1 MPPAKGQIRKTQYST
16 VIYLRGTQAE
26 QLDDAERR
34 CREYAARFGWHVLA
48 SIRDNHPAATPGQF
62 LAKVSLP
69 GAQILLTDTP
79 DMISP
84 DQATRDDL
92 TMAVEGTGCIV
103 HPLTTQP
110 RARTSLAEA
119 ACPAITATSTPEPAE
134 P

>member
-1 MPPAKGQIRKTQYST
+1 MPPANGQTRKTEYST

-48 SIRDNHPAATPGQF
+48 SIRDNRPAATAGQF
-62 LAKVSLP
+62 LAKVSRP

-103 HPLTTQP
+103 HPLRTQ
-110 RARTSLAEA
+110 S
-119 ACPAITATSTPEPAE
+119 CP
-134 P
+134 

>member
-1 MPPAKGQIRKTQYST
+1 MPPANGQTHKTQYST
-16 VIYLRGTQAE
+16 VIYLRGTQEE
-26 QLDDAERR
+26 QLDNAEQR
-34 CREYAARFGWHVLA
+34 CRAYAARFGWHVLA
-48 SIRDNHPAATPGQF
+48 SIRDSHPAATPGQF
-62 LAKVSLP
+62 LAKVTRP

-103 HPLTTQP
+103 HPITTQP
-110 RARTSLAEA
+110 HACTGLAETA
-119 ACPAITATSTPEPAE
+119 SPAITAASKPEPAG

>member
-1 MPPAKGQIRKTQYST
+1 MPPAHGQTPKTEYST
-16 VIYLRGTQAE
+16 VIYLRGTHAA

-34 CREYAARFGWHVLA
+34 CREYAARFGWPVLA
-48 SIRDNHPAATPGQF
+48 SIRDSHPAATPSQF
-62 LAKVSLP
+62 LAKVSRP

-92 TMAVEGTGCIV
+92 TLAVEGTGCLV
-103 HPLTTQP
+103 HPLTQP
-110 RARTSLAEA
+110 RTCASPAGAAQTIAAAR
-119 ACPAITATSTPEPAE
+119 TPEPAG

>member
-1 MPPAKGQIRKTQYST
+1 MPSANGQIRKTEYST
-16 VIYLRGTQAE
+16 VIYLRGTQEE

-34 CREYAARFGWHVLA
+34 CSEYAARFGWHVLA
-48 SIRDNHPAATPGQF
+48 SIRDNHPAANPGQF
-62 LAKVSLP
+62 LAKVGRP

-103 HPLTTQP
+103 HPLTQP
-110 RARTSLAEA
+110 RACTSPAEA
-119 ACPAITATSTPEPAE
+119 ASPAITATGTPEPAG

>member
-1 MPPAKGQIRKTQYST
+1 MPPANGQTRKTEYST

-48 SIRDNHPAATPGQF
+48 SIRDNRPAATTDQF
-62 LAKVSLP
+62 LAKVSRP

-79 DMISP
+79 DMISS

-92 TMAVEGTGCIV
+92 TMAVEGTGCLV
-103 HPLTTQP
+103 HPLTQP
-110 RARTSLAEA
+110 RICAS
-119 ACPAITATSTPEPAE
+119 PAE
-134 P
+134 GASSAAPAASMPKPAES

>member
-1 MPPAKGQIRKTQYST
+1 MPPANGQARKKQYGT
-16 VIYLRGTQAE
+16 VIYLRGSQAE

-34 CREYAARFGWHVLA
+34 CREYAARFGWPVLA
-48 SIRDNHPAATPGQF
+48 SIRDSQPPATPGQF
-62 LAKVSLP
+62 LAKVSRP

-84 DQATRDDL
+84 DQATRADL

-103 HPLTTQP
+103 HPITTQP
-110 RARTSLAEA
+110 RVCAGLAETA
-119 ACPAITATSTPEPAE
+119 STAITAASTPEPAG

>member
-1 MPPAKGQIRKTQYST
+1 MPPADGQTRKTEYST

-48 SIRDNHPAATPGQF
+48 SIRDNQPAATLGQF
-62 LAKVSLP
+62 LAKVSRP

-92 TMAVEGTGCIV
+92 TMAVEGTGCLV

-110 RARTSLAEA
+110 RPSTNPAGLASSATRA
-119 ACPAITATSTPEPAE
+119 ASTPKPAE

>member
-1 MPPAKGQIRKTQYST
+1 MPPANGQTHKTQYST
-16 VIYLRGTQAE
+16 VIYLRGTQEE
-26 QLDDAERR
+26 QLDNAEQR
-34 CREYAARFGWHVLA
+34 CRAYAARFGWHVLA
-48 SIRDNHPAATPGQF
+48 SIRDSHPAATPGQF
-62 LAKVSLP
+62 LAKVTRP

-103 HPLTTQP
+103 HPLNQP
-110 RARTSLAEA
+110 RTCASPAVA
-119 ACPAITATSTPEPAE
+119 ASQAIAATSTPEPAA

>member
-1 MPPAKGQIRKTQYST
+1 MPPANRQTRETEDST
-16 VIYLRGTQAE
+16 VIYLRGTQAQ
-26 QLDDAERR
+26 QLDDAEQR
-34 CREYAARFGWHVLA
+34 CRAYAARFGWPVLA
-48 SIRDNHPAATPGQF
+48 SVRDNQPSTTPGQF
-62 LAKVSLP
+62 LAKVSHP

-110 RARTSLAEA
+110 R
-119 ACPAITATSTPEPAE
+119 P
-134 P
+134 

>member
-1 MPPAKGQIRKTQYST
+1 MPPAHGQIRKTEYST
-16 VIYLRGTQAE
+16 VIYLRGTQAAL
-26 QLDDAERR
+26 LDDAERR

-48 SIRDNHPAATPGQF
+48 SIRDNHPAATPRQF
-62 LAKVSLP
+62 LAKVTRP

-92 TMAVEGTGCIV
+92 TMAVEGTGCLV
-103 HPLTTQP
+103 HPLTQP
-110 RARTSLAEA
+110 RTCASPAGA
-119 ACPAITATSTPEPAE
+119 ASQAIAATSTPEPAG

>member
-1 MPPAKGQIRKTQYST
+1 MPAANGQSRETDYST

-34 CREYAARFGWHVLA
+34 CRAYASRFGWPVVA
-48 SIRDNHPAATPGQF
+48 SVRDNQPNTTPGQF
-62 LAKVSLP
+62 LAKVSRP

-84 DQATRDDL
+84 DQAIRDDL

-103 HPLTTQP
+103 HPLTTKP
-110 RARTSLAEA
+110 R
-119 ACPAITATSTPEPAE
+119 P
-134 P
+134 